1 MNVILI
7 SDNEAGQRLDK
18 LLCKYL
24 NEASMGFIFKM
35 LRKKN
40 ITLNGKRADGSE
52 RLQKGDEVK
61 LFLSEETIDK
71 FSKSKLTPIKNE
83 YKLDIIYED
92 EHILLVNKPTGMLSQ
107 KSTAEDVSIN
117 EYCINYMLKNGL
129 LSDETLLTFKPAV
142 CNRLDRNTSGIMVFG
157 KTLPALQI
165 MSEALK
171 SRSLHKYYLCIVNG
185 IVTESKSISGYLEKD
200 SSQNKVKVSEFDLNH
215 AVRIETAYKPLSTYQ
230 NCTMMEVEL
239 ITGKSHQIRA
249 HLASIGHFIIGDY
262 KYGDKNIND
271 NYKKI
276 YGISSQLLHS
286 HKLIMPE
293 LTGIFSYLSGC
304 EFVAETPHIFHK
316 VMGEQ

>member
-1 MNVILI
+1 MNVIMI

-52 RLQKGDEVK
+52 HLQKGDEVK
-61 LFLSEETIDK
+61 LFLSEETINK
-71 FSKSKLTPIKNE
+71 FSKSKVTSVINE

-92 EHILLVNKPTGMLSQ
+92 EHILLVNKPAGMLSQ
-107 KSTAEDVSIN
+107 KSTPEDVSLN
-117 EYCINYMLKNGL
+117 EYCIDYMLKKGILNH
-129 LSDETLLTFKPAV
+129 EMLLTFKPAV

-157 KTLPALQI
+157 KTLLALQI
-165 MSEALK
+165 MSDTLR
-171 SRSLHKYYLCIVNG
+171 SRSLHKFYLCIVNG
-185 IVTESKSISGYLEKD
+185 IVAESELISGFLAKD
-200 SSQNKVKVSEFDLNH
+200 DNLNKVKISTSSLNG
-215 AVRIETAYKPLSTYQ
+215 AVRIETAYKPLSIFQ
-230 NCTMMEVEL
+230 DRTMLEVEL

-262 KYGDKNIND
+262 KYGEKGIND
-271 NYKKI
+271 TYKKN
-276 YGISSQLLHS
+276 YGISAQLLHS

-293 LTGIFSYLSGC
+293 LTGELSYLSGR
-304 EFVAETPHIFHK
+304 EFIAAAPHIFHK

>member
-1 MNVILI
+1 MNVIMI

-52 RLQKGDEVK
+52 HLQKGDEVK
-61 LFLSEETIDK
+61 LFLSEETINK
-71 FSKSKLTPIKNE
+71 FSKSKVSSINSE
-83 YKLDIIYED
+83 YTLDIIYED
-92 EHILLVNKPTGMLSQ
+92 EHILLVNKPAGMLSQ
-107 KSTAEDVSIN
+107 KSTPEDVSVN
-117 EYCINYMLKNGL
+117 EYCIDYMIKKGILTH
-129 LSDETLLTFKPAV
+129 EMLLTFKPAV

-157 KTLPALQI
+157 KTLHALQI
-165 MSEALK
+165 MSDALK

-185 IVTESKSISGYLEKD
+185 IVAESKLISGFLEKD
-200 SSQNKVKVSEFDLNH
+200 NALNKVKISTANLND
-215 AVRIETAYKPLSTYQ
+215 AVRIETAYKPLSIYQ
-230 NCTMMEVEL
+230 DRTMLEVEL

-262 KYGDKNIND
+262 KYGEKNIND
-271 NYKKI
+271 KYRKT
-276 YGISSQLLHS
+276 YGVSSQLLHS

-293 LTGIFSYLSGC
+293 LTGGFSYLSGRV
-304 EFVAETPHIFHK
+304 FIAEVPHIFYE